1 MQLIDDMRAEAAQTQ
16 SMFAA
21 QLLKEDILRLEK
33 LEQLARVERDPERFG
48 KAAMLLGWTQ
58 GDLRTFE
65 LNPELTSFLAAVFD
79 HQSPQPT
86 ITDSQIAK
94 AWAALNKRRMDL
106 LVGCLSRPRID

>member
-1 MQLIDDMRAEAAQTQ
+1 MKLIDDLRAEAAQTQ

-33 LEQLARVERDPERFG
+33 LEQLARVERDAARFG
-48 KAAMLLGWTQ
+48 KAALLLGWTQ

-65 LNPELTSFLAAVFD
+65 LNPELAAFIAAVFAR
-79 HQSPQPT
+79 HAASPT
-86 ITDSQIAK
+86 ADDAQIAA

-106 LVGCLSRPRID
+106 LVGCLSRPRLD